1 MTAASSVT
9 VVVPVYNE
17 AELLPRA
24 VAAVDAFLRARPA
37 WDYEI
42 LLVESGSTDGTDAV
56 ADRLAAAN
64 PRVRV
69 VHEGA
74 KRGFGSALRLGYAN
88 ARSAW
93 IWLVTADLPFPLEA
107 FDAAAEHTAAHDA
120 VLSYRS
126 RDERWLPRRLQSI
139 VFNVLVKT
147 VLGLPFRGINS
158 AFKLLRTDMVRRFPL
173 SCDGWL
179 IDADLLYWIRR
190 SGARW
195 IEIPVALVERT
206 GGRSTIGLGTSV
218 GVLREL
224 VRFVRRRRHLDLAA

>member
-1 MTAASSVT
+1 
-9 VVVPVYNE
+9 
-17 AELLPRA
+17 
-24 VAAVDAFLRARPA
+24 
-37 WDYEI
+37 
-42 LLVESGSTDGTDAV
+42 
-56 ADRLAAAN
+56 
-64 PRVRV
+64 VRV

-88 ARSAW
+88 ARKAW

-107 FDAAAEHTAAHDA
+107 FDTAAAHTAACDA

-126 RDERWLPRRLQSI
+126 RDDRSLARRFQSV
-139 VFNVLVKT
+139 VFNGLVKT
-147 VLGLPFRGINS
+147 VLRLPFRGVNS

-190 SGARW
+190 SDARW
-195 IEIPVALVERT
+195 VEIPVALVERT
-206 GGRSTIGLGTSV
+206 AGRSTIGLGTSL

-224 VRFVRRRRHLDLAA
+224 VRFVRRARTTRA